1 MLDRG
6 LIGLRLPQATTAI
19 EAGRIRRFAEAI
31 DERGALY
38 NDEQAARAA
47 GYRSL
52 IAPPTFV
59 TTIRLD
65 AYPAGDLYALAGLD
79 LPRVLHGE
87 QEFNY
92 GVPVC
97 AGDTLLLESEIVDV
111 YEKSGGAL
119 EFLVVAT
126 TGRNQFDELAFE
138 SRSTLVLRRLPERTT

>member
-1 MLDRG
+1 M
-6 LIGLRLPQATTAI
+6 
-19 EAGRIRRFAEAI
+19 
-31 DERGALY
+31 
-38 NDEQAARAA
+38 
-47 GYRSL
+47 
-52 IAPPTFV
+52 
-59 TTIRLD
+59 
-65 AYPAGDLYALAGLD
+65 YALAGLD